1 MATSTESLSLYYT
14 SRKNILS
21 ILESRGYIV
30 ADYIDSSIHEVEI
43 MANTDQLDILVK
55 SYKSDK
61 QVYVKYNTKK
71 SIRPQA
77 INDYVSGMFSGDEP
91 ILKTTDDII
100 IIDAIDPNDTTK
112 KTLNEIW
119 DRDGIYISVV
129 SIRSLMFNILLH
141 RLVPEHRV
149 LSDQEKKKIDQ
160 QYNIMSDKMYPD
172 ISRFSPVPAIIGLRP
187 GELCEI
193 IRPSRTAISSP
204 YYRICSQ

>member
-1 MATSTESLSLYYT
+1 MATSTELLSLYYT

-30 ADYIDSSIHEVEI
+30 EDYIDSSIHEVKI
-43 MANTDQLDILVK
+43 MADTDQLDILVK

-61 QVYVKYNTKK
+61 QVYVKYNSKK

-119 DRDGIYISVV
+119 DRDGLYISVV

-149 LSDQEKKKIDQ
+149 LTEQEKKKIDQ

>member
-1 MATSTESLSLYYT
+1 MDITTEQLNLYYT

-30 ADYIDSSIHEVEI
+30 ADYIDSSIHEVKI
-43 MANTDQLDILVK
+43 MADTDQLDILVK

>member
-1 MATSTESLSLYYT
+1 MDITTEQLNLYYT

-30 ADYIDSSIHEVEI
+30 ADYIDSSIHEVKI
-43 MANTDQLDILVK
+43 LADTDQLDILVK